1 MNELTKKPLSDLITI
16 NEQYARSTRIDQDDI
31 AASGFIYSSSIDIFL
46 NTLAKH
52 QSNSQQSAFTWTGP
66 YGSGKSTLA
75 LSLTSILK
83 GSAANRAAAAQNYTP
98 QTAQNIWAAFPPGE
112 NGWDIISLVGRR
124 TSLEKLLVEELKLDE
139 NDNAFADSSQ
149 KSILS
154 ALKNRIHCKPSDG
167 GLVLFVDEM
176 GKLLEAA
183 ADGDGDVYFY
193 QLIAELASRSN
204 GRFIIIGI
212 LHQTFQEYA
221 ATASKKIRDEWG
233 KVHGRFVDISFN
245 LTNSEQLELISNAIT
260 SEVTPSIAIELAD
273 QAYQLLEKSKRA
285 PTSAMLNQMANCWP
299 LNPICALALGPISR
313 RSYGQNQRSIFSF
326 LTSGEP
332 LGLRDFVNR
341 TLSGS
346 ESIYSIANLWDYLEL
361 NWGSAISVSGDS
373 HHFAN
378 VRDALSRLETMEE
391 ARPEHQLILKAI
403 SIFELTEQLTG
414 LPATHE
420 ALQIALNVSS
430 HKVTRDTNF
439 LLRNSLLIFKKYKKT
454 FALFEGSDFDIE
466 AELAESLKTSSI
478 ISTANVMQPFLPSE
492 IVAKRHY
499 FETGTLR
506 WAKLCISSLDEADSL
521 VETFKPNA
529 SSFGLLVIVDTN
541 DEAKFEV
548 LVNRF
553 GEKHHPHVI
562 FGRTSIGAEL
572 NEHLSEYLALERISQ
587 NSNALLK
594 DKVARRETRD
604 RLEASKG
611 IIENLVSSITSQT
624 VWAFNEN
631 EHAVLSQLASA
642 LADRVFPLT
651 PVLKNELVN
660 RSKPSGSASAA
671 LKQLNYA
678 LLKNAANENLG
689 FEKYPAERG
698 IYESLIKRNGLHLKS
713 GDDLKILSPSKLQN
727 DSDQSGLKPL
737 WINTKE
743 YLEQNKHRKVT
754 LDEIHKQVW
763 ASPPF
768 GIKAGLFSLLDV
780 LFYLTEK
787 DKIAFYREEI
797 FISKIGEIDIDF
809 IHKTPALIELRWLD
823 MDANTKTFLSKLSE
837 LTSEISGNKTVS
849 IEPLEVARDLVAL
862 YDEVE
867 PWATRTSR
875 ISENAKKVRTLFKK
889 ASDPAQF
896 TLGDL
901 PNLNGHT
908 DISDNESVERLIH
921 KIKDGLIELR
931 CVYRVT
937 ISRFRDLILNE
948 LGVSV
953 VSENNIYELK
963 KRAGLIKGMSGNHN
977 METFILHASQLTTG
991 LEAFERLGWGILNK
1005 PNRNWIDADIDRL
1018 FVEATKLARE
1028 FNCLETMTSIKG
1040 KTQSKYAFSL
1050 LSHNRTNNTGAK
1062 SESFELSE
1070 QELSDAQELV
1080 STLKTVKNQ
1089 SNKKPTKRELLA
1101 AMVLLTDERNVQ

>member
-1 MNELTKKPLSDLITI
+1 MNELTKRPLSELITI

-31 AASGFIYSSSIDIFL
+31 GASNFIYSSSIDIFL

-52 QSNSQQSAFTWTGP
+52 QASSKQSAFTWTGP
-66 YGSGKSTLA
+66 YGCGKSTLA
-75 LSLTSILK
+75 LSLTSILE
-83 GSAANRAAAAQNYTP
+83 GTAVNRAAAAKTYTP
-98 QTAQNIWAAFPPGE
+98 QTAQNIWDTFPPGK

-124 TSLEKLLVEELKLDE
+124 ASLEKLLIEELKLDSNKE
-139 NDNAFADSSQ
+139 MPADISQ
-149 KSILS
+149 KSILL
-154 ALKNRIHCKPSDG
+154 ALQNRINNDLNSG

-204 GRFIIIGI
+204 GRFIVIGI

-245 LTNSEQLELISNAIT
+245 LTNSEQLELISNAI
-260 SEVTPSIAIELAD
+260 SCDANPAFAKDLAS

-285 PTSAMLNQMANCWP
+285 PTLMMLNQMVNCWP
-299 LNPICALALGPISR
+299 LSPICALALGPISR

-341 TLSGS
+341 TLLGT
-346 ESIYSIANLWDYLEL
+346 EAIYSVANLWDYLEL

-373 HHFAN
+373 PHFAN
-378 VRDALSRLETMEE
+378 VRDALSRLETMED

-420 ALQIALNVSS
+420 ALQIALNLSS
-430 HKVTRDTNF
+430 HKITRDTNF

-466 AELAESLKTSSI
+466 SELSESLKTSSI
-478 ISTANVMQPFLPSE
+478 ISVATSLQPFLPSE

-506 WAKLCISSLDEADSL
+506 WVELRICSLDEAEAL
-521 VETFKPNA
+521 VESFKPNA
-529 SSFGLLVIVDTN
+529 SSFGLIVIVDTN
-541 DEAKFEV
+541 DEAKFDF
-548 LVNRF
+548 LINRF
-553 GEKHHPHVI
+553 TEEHYEHVV
-562 FGRTSIGAEL
+562 FGRSHIGNEL
-572 NEHLSEYLALERISQ
+572 NEYLSEYIALEHISQ

-604 RLEASKG
+604 RLDASRG

-624 VWAFNEN
+624 VWARVGIEN
-631 EHAVLSQLASA
+631 ATLSQLASL
-642 LADRVFPLT
+642 LADRVFFMT

-660 RSKPSGSASAA
+660 RAKPSGSANAA

-678 LLKNAANENLG
+678 LLKNTSLENLG

-698 IYESLIKRNGLHLKS
+698 IYESLIKRNGLHVKTENERCLV
-713 GDDLKILSPSKLQN
+713 SPLASSKDFEQHELSKLW
-727 DSDQSGLKPL
+727 L
-737 WINTKE
+737 TTAE
-743 YLEQNKHRKVT
+743 YLKKNKHRKIT
-754 LDEIHKQVW
+754 LDEIHEQVW
-763 ASPPF
+763 AAPPF
-768 GIKAGLFSLLDV
+768 GIKFGLFALLDV

-787 DKIAFYREEI
+787 DKIAFYREDI
-797 FISKIGEIDIDF
+797 FISKIGEIDVDF
-809 IHKTPALIELRWLD
+809 IHKTPALIQLRWLD
-823 MDANTKTFLSKLSE
+823 MDANTKMLLSKLSD
-837 LTSEISGNKTVS
+837 LAADIGGSNIKS
-849 IEPLEVARDLVAL
+849 IEPLEVARSLIAL

-875 ISENAKKVRTLFKK
+875 ISENAKKVRTLFKR

-896 TLGDL
+896 TLNDL
-901 PNLNGHT
+901 PNIDGQT
-908 DISDNESVERLIH
+908 DISNDGSVNRLIH

-931 CVYRVT
+931 SVYKST
-937 ISRFRDLILNE
+937 ISRFRDLILSE

-953 VSENNIYELK
+953 ASESNIQELQ
-963 KRAGLIKGMSGNHN
+963 KRAASIKGLSGNHN
-977 METFILHASQLTTG
+977 METFILHISQLTTKPG
-991 LEAFERLGWGILNK
+991 SFERLGWGVLSK
-1005 PNRNWIDADIDRL
+1005 PNRSWIDADIDRL

-1028 FNCLETMTSIKG
+1028 FNSLETMTSIKG
-1040 KTQSKYAFSL
+1040 NTQSKYAFSL
-1050 LSHNRTNNTGAK
+1050 LSHNRMDNIGTK
-1062 SESFELSE
+1062 SESFELSNWE
-1070 QELSDAQELV
+1070 MSDAQELA
-1080 STLKTVKNQ
+1080 SMLRSLKNK
-1089 SNKKPTKRELLA
+1089 SNKKPTKKELLA
-1101 AMVLLTDERNVQ
+1101 AITLLIEDRAEQ

>member
-16 NEQYARSTRIDQDDI
+16 NEQYARSTRIDQDNI

-52 QSNSQQSAFTWTGP
+52 QSKSKQCAFTWTGP

-75 LSLTSILK
+75 LSLISILK
-83 GSAANRAAAAQNYTP
+83 GTAVKRAAAAQSYTP
-98 QTAQNIWAAFPPGE
+98 NTAQNIWNAFPPGE
-112 NGWDIISLVGRR
+112 NGWDILSLVGRR
-124 TSLEKLLVEELKLDE
+124 TSLENLLAEELKLNNKDQSP
-139 NDNAFADSSQ
+139 NNISQ
-149 KSILS
+149 NLILS
-154 ALKNRIHCKPSDG
+154 ALKDRINKRPNDG
-167 GLVLFVDEM
+167 GLVLFIDEM

-204 GRFIIIGI
+204 GRFIVIGI

-221 ATASKKIRDEWG
+221 AAASKKIRDEWG

-245 LTNSEQLELISNAIT
+245 LTNSEQLELISNAIS
-260 SEVTPSIAIELAD
+260 SENTPSVALELA
-273 QAYQLLEKSKRA
+273 QQTYQLLEKSKRA
-285 PTSAMLNQMANCWP
+285 PTSMMLSQMASCWP
-299 LNPICALALGPISR
+299 LNPVCALSLGPISR

-341 TLSGS
+341 TFLDANVL
-346 ESIYSIANLWDYLEL
+346 YSIADLWDYLEL

-414 LPATHE
+414 LSATHE

-430 HKVTRDTNF
+430 HKITRDTNF

-466 AELAESLKTSSI
+466 AELASSLKTSTISSI
-478 ISTANVMQPFLPSE
+478 ATVMQPFLPSE

-506 WAKLCISSLDEADSL
+506 WAELRVCSLDEADSL
-521 VETFKPNA
+521 VEVFKPNA
-529 SSFGLLVIVDTN
+529 SCFGLLIIIDTN
-541 DEAKFEV
+541 DETKFDI

-553 GEKHHPHVI
+553 NKDQYPHII
-562 FGRTSIGAEL
+562 FGKVSIGGEL
-572 NEHLSEYLALERISQ
+572 NEYLSEYLALESISQ
-587 NSNALLK
+587 NSNTLLK

-611 IIENLVSSITSQT
+611 IIENLVSSMTSQT
-624 VWAFNEN
+624 VWGSDKKEN
-631 EHAVLSQLASA
+631 VELSQLAST
-642 LADRVFPLT
+642 LADRVFFMT
-651 PVLKNELVN
+651 PILKNELAN
-660 RSKPSGSASAA
+660 RSKPSGSANAA

-678 LLKNAANENLG
+678 LLKNASNENLG

-698 IYESLIKRNGLHLKS
+698 IYESLIKRNGIHVKS
-713 GDDLKILSPSKLQN
+713 EDEFKILSPSTLPNNSKQRELQ
-727 DSDQSGLKPL
+727 QLWAYTTKHLK
-737 WINTKE
+737 
-743 YLEQNKHRKVT
+743 QNKHRKVT
-754 LDEIHKQVW
+754 LDEIHKEVW
-763 ASPPF
+763 AQPPF
-768 GIKAGLFSLLDV
+768 GIKAGLFALLDV

-809 IHKTPALIELRWLD
+809 IHKTPALIQLRWLD
-823 MDANTKTFLSKLSE
+823 MDADTKTFLSKLSD
-837 LTSEISGNKTVS
+837 LACEISGNKTVS
-849 IEPLEVARDLVAL
+849 IEPLEVARSLVAL

-867 PWATRTSR
+867 PWATKTSR
-875 ISENAKKVRTLFKK
+875 ISENAKKVRTLFKR

-896 TLGDL
+896 TLNDL
-901 PNLNGHT
+901 PNIDGQT
-908 DISDNESVERLIH
+908 DISNDESVDKLVH
-921 KIKDGLIELR
+921 KIKDGLMELR
-931 CVYRVT
+931 SVYKSI

-953 VSENNIYELK
+953 ASNNNIEELK
-963 KRAGLIKGMSGNHN
+963 ARAAAIKGISGNHS
-977 METFILHASQLTTG
+977 METFMLHVSQLTTE
-991 LEAFERLGWGILNK
+991 LNSFERLGWGILNK
-1005 PNRNWIDADIDRL
+1005 PTRNWIDSDIDRL
-1018 FVEATKLARE
+1018 FVEATKLTRE
-1028 FNCLETMTSIKG
+1028 FNNLETMASIKG
-1040 KTQSKYAFSL
+1040 NTQTKYAFSL
-1050 LSHNRTNNTGAK
+1050 LCHGKLDGTHSLTN
-1062 SESFELSE
+1062 SFELDE
-1070 QELSDAQELV
+1070 REITDAKELATKLRTVRGKLNDA
-1080 STLKTVKNQ
+1080 
-1089 SNKKPTKRELLA
+1089 PTKKELLA
-1101 AMVLLTDERNVQ
+1101 ALTLLINEKDS

>member
-1 MNELTKKPLSDLITI
+1 MNELTKTPLSDLITI

-52 QSNSQQSAFTWTGP
+52 QSKSQQSAFTWTGP

-75 LSLTSILK
+75 LSLTSILR

-98 QTAQNIWAAFPPGE
+98 QTAQNIWDAFPPGE
-112 NGWDIISLVGRR
+112 DGWDIISLVGRR
-124 TSLEKLLVEELKLDE
+124 TSLEKLLVEELTLDGNGE
-139 NDNAFADSSQ
+139 ATEDTSQ
-149 KSILS
+149 KSILT
-154 ALKNRIHCKPSDG
+154 ALKNRIDGKPNGG

-193 QLIAELASRSN
+193 QLVAELASRSN
-204 GRFIIIGI
+204 GRFIVIGI

-245 LTNSEQLELISNAIT
+245 LTNSEQLELISNAIS
-260 SEVTPSIAIELAD
+260 SEATPGIAKELAD
-273 QAYQLLEKSKRA
+273 QTFQLLEKSKRA
-285 PTSAMLNQMANCWP
+285 PASAMRNQMANCWP
-299 LNPICALALGPISR
+299 LSPICALALGPISR

-341 TLSGS
+341 TLSGND
-346 ESIYSIANLWDYLEL
+346 SIYSIANLWDYLEL

-414 LPATHE
+414 LSATHE

-430 HKVTRDTNF
+430 HKITRDTNF
-439 LLRNSLLIFKKYKKT
+439 LLRHSLLIFKKYKKT

-466 AELAESLKTSSI
+466 AELAESLKTSSV
-478 ISTANVMQPFLPSE
+478 ISIADVMQPFLPSE

-506 WAKLCISSLDEADSL
+506 WAELRICSLDEVDSL
-521 VETFKPNA
+521 VEAFKPNA

-553 GEKHHPHVI
+553 GEKHYPHMV
-562 FGRTSIGAEL
+562 FGRISIGAEL
-572 NEHLSEYLALERISQ
+572 KEHLSEYLALQSISQ

-624 VWAFNEN
+624 VWAFEEN
-631 EHAVLSQLASA
+631 ESAALSQLAST
-642 LADRVFPLT
+642 LADRVFSMT

-660 RSKPSGSASAA
+660 RSKPSGSANAA

-698 IYESLIKRNGLHLKS
+698 IYESLIKRNGLHVKS
-713 GDDLKILSPSKLQN
+713 GAEFKILSPTIYQN
-727 DSDQSGLKPL
+727 NIDQRELKQL
-737 WINTKE
+737 WLNTTE
-743 YLEQNKHRKVT
+743 YLKQNKHRKVT

-763 ASPPF
+763 ARPPF
-768 GIKAGLFSLLDV
+768 GIKAGLFALLDV

-797 FISKIGEIDIDF
+797 FISKIGEIDVDF
-809 IHKTPALIELRWLD
+809 IHKTPAFVQLRWLD
-823 MDANTKTFLSKLSE
+823 MDADTKTFLSKLSD
-837 LTSEISGNKTVS
+837 LASEISGNKTVS
-849 IEPLEVARDLVAL
+849 IEPLEVARNLVAL
-862 YDEVE
+862 YGEVE

-875 ISENAKKVRTLFKK
+875 ISENAKKVRTLFKR

-896 TLGDL
+896 TLNDL
-901 PNLNGHT
+901 PNIDGQT
-908 DISDNESVERLIH
+908 DISNDVSVDKLVH
-921 KIKDGLIELR
+921 KIKDGLLELR
-931 CVYRVT
+931 SVYKAIIT
-937 ISRFRDLILNE
+937 SFRDLVLGE

-953 VSENNIYELK
+953 LSDNNIQELK
-963 KRAGLIKGMSGNHN
+963 TRATAIKGISGNHN
-977 METFILHASQLTTG
+977 METFMLHISQLTTE
-991 LEAFERLGWGILNK
+991 LDAFERLGWGILNK
-1005 PNRNWIDADIDRL
+1005 PTRNWIDTDIDRL

-1028 FNCLETMTSIKG
+1028 FNSLETMVSIKG
-1040 KTQSKYAFSL
+1040 NTQSKYAFSL
-1050 LSHNRTNNTGAK
+1050 LCHSRLESTILPSN
-1062 SESFELSE
+1062 SFELNE
-1070 QELSDAQELV
+1070 REIADAKELV
-1080 STLKTVKNQ
+1080 TKLRSIRGKLNNT
-1089 SNKKPTKRELLA
+1089 PTKKELLA
-1101 AMVLLTDERNVQ
+1101 ALTLMINEKES

>member
-1 MNELTKKPLSDLITI
+1 MNEHTKKPLSDLISI

-52 QSNSQQSAFTWTGP
+52 QSKSWQSAFTWTGP

-75 LSLTSILK
+75 LSLISILR
-83 GSAANRAAAAQNYTP
+83 GTAAQRAAAAQNYTP
-98 QTAQNIWAAFPPGE
+98 QTAQNIWDAFRPGE
-112 NGWDIISLVGRR
+112 NGWDIISFVGRR
-124 TSLEKLLVEELKLDE
+124 TSLEKLLFEELKLGG
-139 NDNAFADSSQ
+139 NDNAPADILQ

-154 ALKNRIHCKPSDG
+154 ALKDRINRKPNDG
-167 GLVLFVDEM
+167 GLILFVDEM

-204 GRFIIIGI
+204 GRFIVIGI

-221 ATASKKIRDEWG
+221 AAASRKIRDEWG
-233 KVHGRFVDISFN
+233 KVHGRFVDVSFN
-245 LTNSEQLELISNAIT
+245 LTNSEQLELISNAIS
-260 SEVTPSIAIELAD
+260 SEATPNIARELAD
-273 QAYQLLEKSKRA
+273 QTFELLEKSKRA

-299 LNPICALALGPISR
+299 LSPICALTLGPISR

-341 TLSGS
+341 TLSGND
-346 ESIYSIANLWDYLEL
+346 SIYSIANLWDYLEL

-378 VRDALSRLETMEE
+378 VKDALSRLETMEE

-414 LPATHE
+414 LSATHE
-420 ALQIALNVSS
+420 ALKIALNVSS
-430 HKVTRDTNF
+430 HKITRDTNF

-466 AELAESLKTSSI
+466 AELTESLKASSI
-478 ISTANVMQPFLPSE
+478 ISIATVMQPFLPSE

-506 WAKLCISSLDEADSL
+506 WAELRVCSLDEADGLIES
-521 VETFKPNA
+521 FKPNA

-541 DEAKFEV
+541 DETKFDV
-548 LVNRF
+548 LVNRSK
-553 GEKHHPHVI
+553 EKQYKHI
-562 FGRTSIGAEL
+562 MFGRSSFGDEL
-572 NEHLSEYLALERISQ
+572 NEHLSEYLALESISQ
-587 NSNALLK
+587 NSNALIK

-611 IIENLVSSITSQT
+611 IIENLVVSIIAQT
-624 VWAFNEN
+624 VWACDEN
-631 EHAVLSQLASA
+631 ECAALSQLASI
-642 LADRVFPLT
+642 LADRVFFMT
-651 PVLKNELVN
+651 PVLRNELLN
-660 RSKPSGSASAA
+660 RSKPSGSANAA

-678 LLKNAANENLG
+678 LLKNSSNKNLG

-698 IYESLIKRNGLHLKS
+698 IYESLIKRNSLHLKTENEFQ
-713 GDDLKILSPSKLQN
+713 ILSPLASPNSSEQKELC
-727 DSDQSGLKPL
+727 LL
-737 WINTKE
+737 WLTTTE
-743 YLEQNKHRKVT
+743 YLKQNKNRKVT
-754 LDEIHKQVW
+754 LDEVHERVW
-763 ASPPF
+763 AAPPF
-768 GIKAGLFSLLDV
+768 GIKAGLFPLLDI

-787 DKIAFYREEI
+787 DKIALYREEI
-797 FISKIGEIDIDF
+797 FISKIGEIDVDF
-809 IHKTPALIELRWLD
+809 IHKTPALVQLRWLD
-823 MDANTKTFLSKLSE
+823 MDADTKTFLSKLSD
-837 LTSEISGNKTVS
+837 LAAEISGIKTVS
-849 IEPLEVARDLVAL
+849 IEPLEVARNLVAL

-875 ISENAKKVRTLFKK
+875 ISENAKKVRTLFKR

-896 TLGDL
+896 TLNDL
-901 PNLNGHT
+901 PNIDGQT
-908 DISDNESVERLIH
+908 DISSHESVDKLVH

-931 CVYRVT
+931 SVYIVT
-937 ISRFRDLILNE
+937 VSRFRDLILNE

-953 VSENNIYELK
+953 ASDNNIEELK
-963 KRAGLIKGMSGNHN
+963 ARGASIKGISGNHN
-977 METFILHASQLTTG
+977 METFILHVSQLTT
-991 LEAFERLGWGILNK
+991 EIDAFERLAWGILSK
-1005 PNRNWIDADIDRL
+1005 PTRNWIDTDIDRL

-1028 FNCLETMTSIKG
+1028 FNSLETMTSIKG
-1040 KTQSKYAFSL
+1040 NTQSKYAFSL
-1050 LSHNRTNNTGAK
+1050 LCHGRQEGVSSLANSYELNESEITN
-1062 SESFELSE
+1062 
-1070 QELSDAQELV
+1070 AQELV
-1080 STLKTVKNQ
+1080 TQLKNIRGKLNNT
-1089 SNKKPTKRELLA
+1089 PTKKELLA
-1101 AMVLLTDERNVQ
+1101 ALTLLINEGDG

>member
-1 MNELTKKPLSDLITI
+1 MNEITKQPLSNLITI

-31 AASGFIYSSSIDIFL
+31 SNSGFIYSSSIDIFL
-46 NTLAKH
+46 NTLVQH
-52 QSNSQQSAFTWTGP
+52 QSKSMQSAFTWTGP

-75 LSLTSILK
+75 LSLTSILR
-83 GSAANRAAAAQNYTP
+83 GNSAQRTAAAENYTP
-98 QTAQNIWAAFPPGE
+98 KTAQNIWEAFPPGE
-112 NGWDIISLVGRR
+112 NGWGIISLVGRR
-124 TSLEKLLVEELKLDE
+124 TSLENLLIEELKLSGDE
-139 NDNAFADSSQ
+139 NSATKVSQ

-154 ALKNRIHCKPSDG
+154 ELKNRINENSNYG

-183 ADGDGDVYFY
+183 ADGDGDIYFY
-193 QLIAELASRSN
+193 QLLAELASRSN
-204 GRFIIIGI
+204 GKFIVIGI

-221 ATASKKIRDEWG
+221 ASASKKIRDEWG

-245 LTNSEQLELISNAIT
+245 LTNSEQLELIANAIS
-260 SEVTPSIAIELAD
+260 SEATPNIAEELAK
-273 QAYQLLEKSKRA
+273 QTYQILEKSKRA
-285 PTSAMLNQMANCWP
+285 PTSAMLEQMSNCWP

-332 LGLRDFVNR
+332 LGLRDFITR
-341 TLSGS
+341 TISGTD
-346 ESIYSIANLWDYLEL
+346 SIYSIANLWDYLEL

-378 VRDALSRLETMEE
+378 VRDALSRLETMED

-414 LPATHE
+414 LSATHE

-430 HKVTRDTNF
+430 HKITRDTNF
-439 LLRNSLLIFKKYKKT
+439 LIRNSLLIFKKYKKT
-454 FALFEGSDFDIE
+454 FSLFEGSDFDIE
-466 AELAESLKTSSI
+466 AELTETLKTSSI
-478 ISTANVMQPFLPSE
+478 SSISAIMQKFLPSE

-506 WAKLCISSLDEADSL
+506 WVELRICSLDEAGSL

-529 SSFGLLVIVDTN
+529 SNFGVLVIVDTN
-541 DEAKFEV
+541 DKNKFEV
-548 LVNRF
+548 LANHYDD
-553 GEKHHPHVI
+553 KDYPHVI
-562 FGRTSIGAEL
+562 FGMISIGAEL
-572 NEHLSEYLALERISQ
+572 NEHLSEYLALENISQ

-624 VWAFNEN
+624 VWAYAEN
-631 EHAVLSQLASA
+631 ERAELSQLAST
-642 LADRVFPLT
+642 LADRVFFMT

-660 RSKPSGSASAA
+660 RSKPSGSANAA

-678 LLKNAANENLG
+678 LLKNATNENLG

-698 IYESLIKRNGLHLKS
+698 IYESLIKRNNLHQKS
-713 GDDLKILSPSKLQN
+713 GDEFKILSPSTFQN
-727 DSDQSGLKPL
+727 NSDQRELKQL
-737 WINTKE
+737 WLDTTE
-743 YLEQNKHRKVT
+743 YLKQNKHRKVT

-763 ASPPF
+763 SKPPF
-768 GIKAGLFSLLDV
+768 GIKAGLFALLDV

-797 FISKIGEIDIDF
+797 FISKIGEIDVDF
-809 IHKTPALIELRWLD
+809 IHKTPALVQLRWLD
-823 MDANTKTFLSKLSE
+823 MDADTKTFLSKLSE
-837 LTSEISGNKTVS
+837 LASDISGNKTVS
-849 IEPLEVARDLVAL
+849 IEPLEVARNLVAL

-875 ISENAKKVRTLFKK
+875 ISENAKKVRTLFKR

-896 TLGDL
+896 TLNDL
-901 PNLNGHT
+901 PNIDGQT
-908 DISDNESVERLIH
+908 DISNDVSVDKLVH
-921 KIKDGLIELR
+921 KIKDGLLELR
-931 CVYRVT
+931 SVYKAT

-953 VSENNIYELK
+953 ASENNIEELK
-963 KRAGLIKGMSGNHN
+963 ARASEIKGISGNHS
-977 METFILHASQLTTG
+977 METFMLHVSQLTAE
-991 LEAFERLGWGILNK
+991 LDAFERLGWVILNK
-1005 PNRNWIDADIDRL
+1005 PTRNWIDTDIDRL

-1028 FNCLETMTSIKG
+1028 FNNLETMASIKG
-1040 KTQSKYAFSL
+1040 NTQSKYAFSL
-1050 LSHNRTNNTGAK
+1050 LCHGQLQGTNSLTN
-1062 SESFELSE
+1062 SFELNE
-1070 QELSDAQELV
+1070 NEIIDAKELV
-1080 STLKTVKNQ
+1080 IKLRSIRGNH
-1089 SNKKPTKRELLA
+1089 NNKPTKKELLA
-1101 AMVLLTDERNVQ
+1101 ALTLLINERDN